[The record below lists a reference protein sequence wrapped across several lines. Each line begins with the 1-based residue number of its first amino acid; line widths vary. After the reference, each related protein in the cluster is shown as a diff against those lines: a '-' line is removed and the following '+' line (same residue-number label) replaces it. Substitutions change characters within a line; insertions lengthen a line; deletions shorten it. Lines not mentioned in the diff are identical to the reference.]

1 MAPSTMFKNRS
12 YTFSPFS
19 ARPND
24 RNSRYPWN
32 VSNEIRARKTP
43 LIAVIGVGFVG
54 AGLIDS
60 FSSRYNVL
68 GFDVDKD
75 RIHDLRKEFCS
86 RPNVTLT
93 STESDLSKATHFL
106 ISVPTL
112 LRPDKSINLSYL
124 ENALQK
130 VEQHAKRGSTVVIE
144 SSVAVGH
151 TRELLGPIAMARGL
165 FAGMSPERIDPGRTD
180 PPMQSIPKIVSGLD
194 DLIPGSLHAIQRVY
208 SHVFDVVIPVSS
220 PEVAEMTKLY
230 ENCQRMIG
238 IAYANEMA
246 DACQSLGIDPFEVC
260 RASATKPFGYLP
272 FNPSAGIGG
281 HCIPV
286 NPHYLF
292 ATCDFPL
299 LKMATEAMDK
309 RPAQVADDI
318 LRTFSGEA
326 KKRDSGAELDR
337 KVLVVGVGFKAGQR
351 HLVNSPGL
359 RLARELKRSG
369 LAVSFADKLVQQMDV
384 PDIGRLDD
392 DDWVEGK
399 LGEFDL
405 IVVCHKQWGM
415 DFAVLS
421 RLEGVEVQMWCE

>member
-326 KKRDSGAELDR
+326 KKGIPERNWIA
-337 KVLVVGVGFKAGQR
+337 
-351 HLVNSPGL
+351 